1 MIGARKGVPLLPD
14 AAARLWLIRTAE
26 SFGTDAPGNKR
37 TALRFVAHL
46 FGDIHQPLQSFWLS
60 LEF

>member
-1 MIGARKGVPLLPD
+1 LPD